1 MKKQVYKQFPATLI
15 SILLLIFVALPATG
29 QVAARYSDYVK
40 TNADSRLISL
50 ATEIHPAIYLKGNTD
65 MKSFGNGDATVVNTD
80 AASIPMLYAT
90 NPAFGK
96 VELIKISIN
105 SAVDEAVIL
114 DLLKAA
120 SFTSLKYVLCIYQ
133 YASCGGKSETCLPS
147 KTDKLCKTPAESI
160 VKVLY
165 QLSIPE

>member
-15 SILLLIFVALPATG
+15 SILLLIFVALPAYG

-96 VELIKISIN
+96 VELIKITIN
-105 SAVDEAVIL
+105 SATDEAVIL
-114 DLLKAA
+114 DLFKTA
-120 SFTSLKYVLCIYQ
+120 SFTSLKYVLCVFEYD
-133 YASCGGKSETCLPS
+133 SCGGNKDTCLPT
-147 KTDKLCKTPAESI
+147 KTDKLCKAPAESN

>member
-15 SILLLIFVALPATG
+15 SILLLIFVALPAYG

-50 ATEIHPAIYLKGNTD
+50 ASEIHPAIYLKGNTD

-96 VELIKISIN
+96 VELIKITIN
-105 SAVDEAVIL
+105 SATDEAVIL
-114 DLLKAA
+114 DLFKTA

-133 YASCGGKSETCLPS
+133 YDSCGGNKDTCLPT
-147 KTDKLCKTPAESI
+147 KTDKLCKAPAESN

>member
-15 SILLLIFVALPATG
+15 SILLLIFVALPAYG

-50 ATEIHPAIYLKGNTD
+50 ASEIHPAIYLKGNTD

-96 VELIKISIN
+96 VELIKITIN
-105 SAVDEAVIL
+105 SATDEAVIL
-114 DLLKAA
+114 DLFKTA
-120 SFTSLKYVLCIYQ
+120 SFTSLKYVLCVFEYD
-133 YASCGGKSETCLPS
+133 SCGGNKDTCLPT
-147 KTDKLCKTPAESI
+147 KTDKLCKAPAESN

>member
-15 SILLLIFVALPATG
+15 SILLLIFVALPAYG

-50 ATEIHPAIYLKGNTD
+50 ASEIHPAIYLKGNTD

-96 VELIKISIN
+96 VELIKITIN
-105 SAVDEAVIL
+105 SATDEAVIL

-147 KTDKLCKTPAESI
+147 KTDKLCKTPAEST

>member
-15 SILLLIFVALPATG
+15 SILLLIFVALPAYG

-50 ATEIHPAIYLKGNTD
+50 ASEIHPAIYLKGNTD

-96 VELIKISIN
+96 VELIKITIN
-105 SAVDEAVIL
+105 SATDEAVIL

-120 SFTSLKYVLCIYQ
+120 SFTSLKYVLCVFEYD
-133 YASCGGKSETCLPS
+133 SCGGNKDTCLPT
-147 KTDKLCKTPAESI
+147 KTDKLCKAPAESN

>member
-15 SILLLIFVALPATG
+15 SILLLIFVALPAYG

-65 MKSFGNGDATVVNTD
+65 MKSFGNVDATVVDTD

-133 YASCGGKSETCLPS
+133 YDSCGGNKDTCLPT
-147 KTDKLCKTPAESI
+147 KTDKLCKAPAESN

>member
-96 VELIKISIN
+96 VELIKITIN
-105 SAVDEAVIL
+105 SATDEAVIL

-120 SFTSLKYVLCIYQ
+120 SFTSLKYVLCVFQ

-147 KTDKLCKTPAESI
+147 KTDKLCKTPAESA
-160 VKVLY
+160 VRVLY

>member
-1 MKKQVYKQFPATLI
+1 MKTICTRVSRTM
-15 SILLLIFVALPATG
+15 ILGFLFAFLAAVSATG

-65 MKSFGNGDATVVNTD
+65 MKSFGNVDATVVDTD

-105 SAVDEAVIL
+105 SAVDEAAAL
-114 DLLKAA
+114 DLLKMTG
-120 SFTSLKYVLCIYQ
+120 FKSLKYILCVYQ
-133 YASCGGKSETCLPS
+133 YDSCGGKSETCLPS

>member
-1 MKKQVYKQFPATLI
+1 MRKQVYKQFPATLI
-15 SILLLIFVALPATG
+15 SILLLIFVALPAYG

-40 TNADSRLISL
+40 TNDDTRLISL

-105 SAVDEAVIL
+105 SAVDEAAAL
-114 DLLKAA
+114 DLLKMTG
-120 SFTSLKYVLCIYQ
+120 FKSLKYILCVYQ
-133 YASCGGKSETCLPS
+133 YDSCGGKSETCLPS
-147 KTDKLCKTPAESI
+147 KTDKLCKTPAESA
-160 VKVLY
+160 VRVLY

>member
-15 SILLLIFVALPATG
+15 SILLLIFVALPAYG

-50 ATEIHPAIYLKGNTD
+50 ASEIHPAIYLKGNTD

-96 VELIKISIN
+96 VELIKITIN
-105 SAVDEAVIL
+105 SATDEAVIL
-114 DLLKAA
+114 DLFKTA

-133 YASCGGKSETCLPS
+133 YDSCGGNKDTCLPT
-147 KTDKLCKTPAESI
+147 KTDKLCKTPAESA
-160 VKVLY
+160 VRVLY

>member
-96 VELIKISIN
+96 VELIKITIN
-105 SAVDEAVIL
+105 SATDEAVIL
-114 DLLKAA
+114 DLFKTA

-133 YASCGGKSETCLPS
+133 YDSCGGNKDTCLPT
-147 KTDKLCKTPAESI
+147 KTDKLCKTPAEST

>member
-15 SILLLIFVALPATG
+15 SILLLIFVALPAYG

-96 VELIKISIN
+96 VELIKITIN
-105 SAVDEAVIL
+105 SATDEAVIL
-114 DLLKAA
+114 DLFKTA

-147 KTDKLCKTPAESI
+147 KTDKLCKTPAESA
-160 VKVLY
+160 VRVLY

>member
-15 SILLLIFVALPATG
+15 SILLLIFVALPAYG

-40 TNADSRLISL
+40 TNDDTRLISL

-96 VELIKISIN
+96 VELIKITIN
-105 SAVDEAVIL
+105 SATDEAVIL
-114 DLLKAA
+114 DLFKTA

-147 KTDKLCKTPAESI
+147 KTDKLCKTPAESA
-160 VKVLY
+160 VRVLY

>member
-15 SILLLIFVALPATG
+15 SILLLIFVALPAYG

-96 VELIKISIN
+96 VELIKITIN
-105 SAVDEAVIL
+105 SATDEAVIL
-114 DLLKAA
+114 DLFKTA
-120 SFTSLKYVLCIYQ
+120 SFSSLKYVLCVFQ
-133 YASCGGKSETCLPS
+133 YDSCGGKSEACLQA

>member
-15 SILLLIFVALPATG
+15 SILLLIFVALPAYG

-96 VELIKISIN
+96 VELIKITIN
-105 SAVDEAVIL
+105 SATDEAVIL
-114 DLLKAA
+114 DLFKTA

-147 KTDKLCKTPAESI
+147 KTDKLCKAPAESN

>member
-15 SILLLIFVALPATG
+15 SILLLIFVALPAYG

-50 ATEIHPAIYLKGNTD
+50 ATEIHQAIYLKGNTD

-96 VELIKISIN
+96 VELIKITIN
-105 SAVDEAVIL
+105 SATDEAVIL
-114 DLLKAA
+114 DLFKTA

-147 KTDKLCKTPAESI
+147 KTDKLCKTPAESA
-160 VKVLY
+160 VRVLY

>member
-1 MKKQVYKQFPATLI
+1 MKPKLSPRFKFVLAG
-15 SILLLIFVALPATG
+15 ILFVWLGSSVSYG
-29 QVAARYSDYVK
+29 QEAASYRDYVK
-40 TNADSRLISL
+40 SNENSELVSL
-50 ATEIHPAIYLKGNTD
+50 ASDLHPSIYLNDGE
-65 MKSFGNGDATVVNTD
+65 MKKYGEGAAVTLFTD

-96 VELIKISIN
+96 VELIKITIK
-105 SAVDEAVIL
+105 SATDEAVIL

-147 KTDKLCKTPAESI
+147 KTDKLCKTPAEST

>member
-15 SILLLIFVALPATG
+15 SILLLIFVALPAYG

-96 VELIKISIN
+96 VELIKITIN
-105 SAVDEAVIL
+105 SATDEAVIL
-114 DLLKAA
+114 DLFKTA

-133 YASCGGKSETCLPS
+133 YDSCGGNKDTCLPT
-147 KTDKLCKTPAESI
+147 KTDKLCKAPAESN

>member
-50 ATEIHPAIYLKGNTD
+50 AIEIHPAIYLKGNTD

-96 VELIKISIN
+96 VELIKITIN
-105 SAVDEAVIL
+105 SATDEAVIL
-114 DLLKAA
+114 DLFKTA

-133 YASCGGKSETCLPS
+133 YDSCGGNKDTCLPT
-147 KTDKLCKTPAESI
+147 KTDKLCKAPAESN

>member
-50 ATEIHPAIYLKGNTD
+50 ATEINPAIYLKGNTD

-96 VELIKISIN
+96 VELIKITIN
-105 SAVDEAVIL
+105 SATDEAVIL
-114 DLLKAA
+114 DLFKTA

-133 YASCGGKSETCLPS
+133 YDSCGGKSEACLQA
-147 KTDKLCKTPAESI
+147 KTDKLCKTPAEST